1 MNNKFFQP
9 RSKLEVRGIKYY
21 IRFMKKILLTLIITL
36 FSTNVF
42 ALDRKPGRF
51 FEDYSDLDDDY
62 QIYVIYL
69 LGKKEKD
76 KEKDFIGWIE
86 KEVKKI
92 NDLMFKMTNNL
103 QSLSLIIKKI
113 EKLYVLFVKMDRKAL
128 KIKFGI

>member
-1 MNNKFFQP
+1 MNNKFFQT

-76 KEKDFIGWIE
+76 KERDFIGWIE

-113 EKLYVLFVKMDRKAL
+113 EKLYV
-128 KIKFGI
+128 